1 MTVQFR
7 TGITNNPPSANPFNS
22 TTNEDTPLIIQLS
35 GTDTDVGDS
44 VQMYIA
50 SAPQNGT
57 LYQFLPSALNFKGQL
72 IDPTLSPTFVS
83 DASSRVLYIP
93 AQDFNGTD
101 SFIFRARDL
110 NNAGNYNLMRLLN
123 QTFKRI
129 FIIIES
135 ANQTATIIITA
146 VPDAPLTQSGLV
158 VINEN
163 TSSIINFT
171 VSDPDTDLDLIS
183 VILTAIPSTDKG
195 SIFELDDS
203 FTPTTAITTVPHRIS
218 GNRKRILY
226 VPPQDAFGNGYSAI
240 RFVADDGASISAVEG
255 IVSVTILSVNDA
267 PVSSNSTV
275 TSDEDTVIPFQF
287 GCSDADSAD
296 QSKLIVTIKSTPPV
310 SAGTLRR
317 ADQTRLEYNSF
328 TSFNHFKHSTKFFF
342 SGLELMI
349 VLMEPPCSAQSL
361 IITETSASNFSALMV
376 PSSLQIHLC
385 TSMFRM

>member
-7 TGITNNPPSANPFNS
+7 TGITNNPPSANAFNS
-22 TTNEDTPLIIQLS
+22 STNEDTPLIIQLS

-110 NNAGNYNLMRLLN
+110 NNAGNYNLIRLLN

-146 VPDAPLTQSGLV
+146 VPDPPLTQSGLV
-158 VINEN
+158 VINED

-226 VPPQDAFGNGYSAI
+226 VPPQDAFGNAYSAI

-287 GCSDADSAD
+287 GCSDADNSD
-296 QSKLIVTIKSTPPV
+296 QSKLIVTIKSIPPV
-310 SAGTLRR
+310 SAGILRR
-317 ADQTRLEYNSF
+317 ADQTRLEYRRF
-328 TSFNHFKHSTKFFF
+328 TSLILVKRRTKLF
-342 SGLELMI
+342 SQ
-349 VLMEPPCSAQSL
+349 A
-361 IITETSASNFSALMV
+361 
-376 PSSLQIHLC
+376 
-385 TSMFRM
+385 